1 MTSRHSLPQ
10 RRMAENFDIGF
21 GGQTVSVTFGR
32 AVPDAPVTEVFL
44 STRKHGT
51 ALDTA
56 VRDTAML
63 VSWLLQYGCP
73 LARHAHALTRDETGV
88 PEGLA
93 GIIVDELIASGGG
106 EPNGWVKAM
115 NQAEGHD
122 RRAAILLTAPVAVLL
137 ANREAFDTC
146 CRVTGFDLGRRYL
159 AGLDA
164 ALGKPRHR
172 GELHDTGLARAHAEL
187 LILADGAGFSAGAGN
202 LRDPADHVRP
212 APEGAR
218 GSAAAA
224 QVPSGQQEDRGD
236 A

>member
-32 AVPDAPVTEVFL
+32 AVRDAPVTEVFL

-73 LARHAHALTRDETGV
+73 LTRHAQALTRDENGV
-88 PEGLA
+88 AEGLA

-137 ANREAFDTC
+137 ANREAFDAC

-172 GELHDTGLARAHAEL
+172 GELHDTGLARAQAEL
-187 LILADGAGFSAGAGN
+187 LILADGVPVEWAQWKTDV
-202 LRDPADHVRP
+202 RDI
-212 APEGAR
+212 
-218 GSAAAA
+218 
-224 QVPSGQQEDRGD
+224 
-236 A
+236 